1 MRFDSSEA
9 LANHVKKFCK
19 DSEYADK
26 NKIEDKLRS
35 LNKDKHSQSLS
46 NFNFNDVKQG
56 LKRGQFGGMSL
67 ENLKG
72 HFEASR
78 LRFNDIQK
86 EALRK

>member
-1 MRFDSSEA
+1 MRFDSAEA

-19 DSEYADK
+19 DSEYADEH
-26 NKIEDKLRS
+26 KIEDKLKS
-35 LNKDKHSQSLS
+35 LHKDKHSQSLS
-46 NFNFNDVKQG
+46 NFNDIKQG

-72 HFEASR
+72 HFEANR

-86 EALRK
+86 QALRN